1 MRAGLNSMLCLDF
14 ERIWNEQLDAREGA
28 SAEVDR
34 ALEAHAAACPA
45 CRLIASRYQTLRQVV
60 RVLDPPPAPP
70 SGFVER
76 FLEARRREQSR
87 ARPLVAFRRAILPL

>member
-1 MRAGLNSMLCLDF
+1 MSPGLNPMLCLDF

-34 ALEAHAAACPA
+34 ALEVHAAACPV

-60 RVLDPPPAPP
+60 RLLDPPPAPP
-70 SGFVER
+70 ADFAARFVA
-76 FLEARRREQSR
+76 ARRGER
-87 ARPLVAFRRAILPL
+87 AWPRPLASRLGATLVP